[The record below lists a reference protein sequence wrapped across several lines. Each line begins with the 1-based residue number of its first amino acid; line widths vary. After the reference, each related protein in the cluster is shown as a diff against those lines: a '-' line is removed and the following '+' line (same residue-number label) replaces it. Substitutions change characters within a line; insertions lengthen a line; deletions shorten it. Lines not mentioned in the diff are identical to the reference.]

1 MTYGT
6 KARPIPTVPKPHC
19 EYTGLKDS
27 RNVKIRAS
35 LKPLSNES
43 QRTIGSVKNM

>member
-1 MTYGT
+1 MN
-6 KARPIPTVPKPHC
+6 ARPTPTVPKPHC

-35 LKPLSNES
+35 LKPLRSDS
-43 QRTIGSVKNM
+43 HRTIGSVKNM